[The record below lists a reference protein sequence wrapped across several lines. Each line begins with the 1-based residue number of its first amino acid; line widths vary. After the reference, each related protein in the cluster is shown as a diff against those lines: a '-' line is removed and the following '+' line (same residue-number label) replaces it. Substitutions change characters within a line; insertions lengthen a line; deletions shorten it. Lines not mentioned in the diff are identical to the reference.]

1 MKARTYILTALMLI
15 NIHLLCAKEVSSR
28 EVDGLETISLPLN
41 LIRALAPETPKEAT
55 FEEVDFK
62 ETKPE
67 AIIDIKALAPVL
79 PAEAEFEDENNFV
92 NR

>member
-15 NIHLLCAKEVSSR
+15 NIHFLCAKEVSAK
-28 EVDGLETISLPLN
+28 EVDGLETLSLPLS

-62 ETKPE
+62 ETNPE
-67 AIIDIKALAPVL
+67 TVIDIKVLAPVL
-79 PAEAEFEDENNFV
+79 PAEAEFEDEINFV